1 MLSRDVVHAAH
12 DFEVVSFHVLA
23 LHNDSQKLWLRF
35 CVFCDIYKF
44 TFDLFFSQDEL
55 IQVEAGNFHTG
66 TTVIQQKLPHQF
78 KMYSLGNQTMITP
91 DNSIRN

>member
-1 MLSRDVVHAAH
+1 MTLR
-12 DFEVVSFHVLA
+12 
-23 LHNDSQKLWLRF
+23 NYDSIFVCLTKA
-35 CVFCDIYKF
+35 IF
-44 TFDLFFSQDEL
+44 TSSLLIFFSQDEL